1 MQMDHPIDHC
11 SIGLQIEK
19 PKEGIMQN
27 SPENILVEYK
37 KADFE
42 QRLYMSLA
50 YRELRDRF
58 TAIDS
63 SEIRDQL
70 TVDKASIKPSGFG
83 RRVMN
88 RFVNA
93 LKRSINFPNLALT
106 GWN

>member
-1 MQMDHPIDHC
+1 MH
-11 SIGLQIEK
+11 
-19 PKEGIMQN
+19 N

-58 TAIDS
+58 TAIDA
-63 SEIRDQL
+63 SEVRDQL
-70 TVDKASIKPSGFG
+70 TVDKASIKPFGFS
-83 RRVMN
+83 RPVME
-88 RFVNA
+88 RFVHA

-106 GWN
+106 GWK